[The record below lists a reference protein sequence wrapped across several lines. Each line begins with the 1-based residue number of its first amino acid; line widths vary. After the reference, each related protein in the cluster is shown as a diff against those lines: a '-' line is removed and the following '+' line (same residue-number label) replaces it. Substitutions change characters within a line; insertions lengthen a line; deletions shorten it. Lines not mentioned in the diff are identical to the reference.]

1 MFNSNFNKRA
11 KMKNIF
17 IKTFTLVSIFAFVSC
32 TDDFESINQ
41 SPNSPIDVTTFGLF
55 NNANKQLTDG
65 TRGDFSS
72 GRMTLPW
79 VQYSAQRNYTNED
92 RFQFRQETNTA
103 LYTDLFTAAQNYKT
117 IIELCTDPATVE
129 TSANFG
135 NINNQIAASRIMLSL
150 TFLHLVDNYGDI
162 PYYSYGNNDPDF
174 QALQLRQTGNTS
186 PKFASQEKVYTD
198 ILKELK
204 EASEMIESGKS
215 IFIQGDGL
223 FGDTGKMKRFA
234 NSLRLRV
241 ANRVKAVLPAA
252 QVHITEAIA
261 SGVMQSNDD
270 NVGVTYQADD
280 VFPSPMYSSFYVR
293 NRTDFAVAN
302 TFIDLLKGEL
312 GVFGVDPRLQKYAAP
327 TTASRGSVKA
337 QSYTETNDLT
347 KYKGMPIGIPD
358 GLTASQ
364 RPGTSLFSYNVLRQD
379 YTELL
384 MEYAEVEFL
393 LSEVNGWNNTNY
405 KNGVTASM
413 ERWGVDA
420 AKITTFVN
428 ALPTASKANV
438 LNQKYVALFMQPY
451 EAWSEYRRTGFPNTV
466 LLPGQTY
473 ALNNPD
479 PDGNTTYV
487 FNPILTAT
495 EMPSRLTY
503 PNTLSKLNRV
513 NYNAASTNIGGDLTT
528 TKLIWDTN

>member
-1 MFNSNFNKRA
+1 MFNSNFKKTT

-17 IKTFTLVSIFAFVSC
+17 IKTFTIASIFAFVSC
-32 TDDFESINQ
+32 TEDFDTLNQ
-41 SPNSPIDVTTFGLF
+41 SPNQPLDVTTFGLF

-65 TRGDFSS
+65 TRGPFSS

-103 LYTDLFTAAQNYKT
+103 LHTDLFTTAQNYRT
-117 IIELCTDPATVE
+117 IIELCTAPE
-129 TSANFG
+129 TAQLSSNYG

-162 PYYSYGNNDPDF
+162 PYYSYGNADPDF
-174 QALQLRQTGNTS
+174 QALQLRQSSTTS
-186 PKFASQEKVYTD
+186 PKFASQEKIYID
-198 ILKELK
+198 IMKELK
-204 EASEMIESGKS
+204 EASEMIEDGET
-215 IFIQGDGL
+215 IFIQGDIL
-223 FGDTGKMKRFA
+223 FGDTQKMKRFA

-241 ANRVKAVLPAA
+241 ANRVKGVIPGAA
-252 QVHITEAIA
+252 AHITDAIA

-280 VFPSPMYSSFYVR
+280 VFPSPMYRSFYVS

-302 TFIDLLKGEL
+302 TFIDVLKGEL
-312 GVFGVDPRLQKYAAP
+312 GVFGADPRLQKYASP
-327 TTASRGSVKA
+327 ITATRATVKA
-337 QSYTETNDLT
+337 QSYSETDDLT
-347 KYKGMPIGIPD
+347 QYEGMPIGIPD
-358 GLTASQ
+358 ALTASQ
-364 RPGTSLFSYNVLRQD
+364 RSGTSLFSYNVLRQN
-379 YTELL
+379 YKEIL

-393 LSEVNGWNNTNY
+393 LSEVNGWNEANY

-420 AKITTFVN
+420 EKITAFVN
-428 ALPTASKANV
+428 GLPAANQANV
-438 LNQKYVALFMQPY
+438 LNQKYMALYMQPY
-451 EAWSEYRRTGFPNTV
+451 EAWSEYRRTGFPNTL
-466 LLPGQTY
+466 LLPGGTY
-473 ALNNPD
+473 PLNNPD

-487 FNPILTAT
+487 FTPIVTAT
-495 EMPSRLTY
+495 EMPARLTY
-503 PNTLSKLNRV
+503 PNTLSTLNGA
-513 NYNAASTNIGGDLTT
+513 NYTAASANIGGDLTT

>member
-1 MFNSNFNKRA
+1 
-11 KMKNIF
+11 MKNIF

-32 TDDFESINQ
+32 TEDFDTINK
-41 SPNSPIDVTTFGLF
+41 SPNSPTDVPTYGLF
-55 NNANKQLTDG
+55 NNANKQLSDG

-117 IIELCTDPATVE
+117 IIELCTDPATAVI
-129 TSANFG
+129 SANYG

-150 TFLHLVDNYGDI
+150 TFLHLVDNYGDV
-162 PYYSYGNNDPDF
+162 PYYSFGNTDPDF

-186 PKFASQEKVYTD
+186 PKFASQLKIYTD
-198 ILKELK
+198 IMKELK
-204 EASEMIESGKS
+204 EASEMIEDGET
-215 IFIQGDGL
+215 IFIQGDVL
-223 FGDTGKMKRFA
+223 FGDTQKMKRFA

-241 ANRVKAVLPAA
+241 ANRVKEVIPAA
-252 QVHITEAIA
+252 QLHITEAIA

-270 NVGVTYQADD
+270 NVGVTYQKDD
-280 VFPSPMYSSFYVR
+280 VFPSPMYLSFFVS

-302 TFIDLLKGEL
+302 TFIDVLKGEL

-327 TTASRGSVKA
+327 ITATRATIKA
-337 QSYTETNDLT
+337 KSYAESNDLT
-347 KYKGMPIGIPD
+347 DYEGMPIGIPD

-364 RPGTSLFSYNVLRQD
+364 RPGTSLFSYNILRQD
-379 YTELL
+379 YTEIL

-393 LSEVNGWNNTNY
+393 LSEVNGWNDTNY

-413 ERWGVDA
+413 QRWGVDA
-420 AKITTFVN
+420 TKISNFVN
-428 ALPTASKANV
+428 ALPTASEANV
-438 LNQKYVALFMQPY
+438 MNQKYIALYMQPY

-466 LLPGQTY
+466 LLPGGTY
-473 ALNNPD
+473 PLNNPD
-479 PDGNTTYV
+479 PDGNLTYV
-487 FNPILTAT
+487 FTPIAT
-495 EMPSRLTY
+495 ISEMPSRFTY
-503 PNTLSKLNRV
+503 PNTLSKLNGA
-513 NYNAASTNIGGDLTT
+513 NYQAASTNIGGDLIT
-528 TKLIWDTN
+528 TKLIWDNN